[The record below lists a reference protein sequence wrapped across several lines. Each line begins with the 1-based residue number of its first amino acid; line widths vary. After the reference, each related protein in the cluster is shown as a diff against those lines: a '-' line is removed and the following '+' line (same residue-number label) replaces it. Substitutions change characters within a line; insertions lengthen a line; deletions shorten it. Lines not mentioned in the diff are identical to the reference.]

1 MGLGSFGGRMN
12 ILALDLGTNCG
23 WALHVRGG
31 TISGGTVRHVLR
43 RGEQPGQKWI
53 SFRTQLI
60 EHKRAAGEIHAI
72 YYEDVK
78 RHVGVLAAHAY
89 GGFLAN
95 LEMWCA
101 VNNVRMVPVG
111 VGVIKKYW
119 TGKGNADK
127 GAMIA
132 EAKSRGFT
140 TVDENHADALA
151 ILSLALEMEGLIE
164 KVAA

>member
-1 MGLGSFGGRMN
+1 MN

-23 WALHVRGG
+23 WALHTRGG
-31 TISGGTVRHVLR
+31 AISGGTVRHILR

-60 EHKRAAGEIHAI
+60 EHKRAAGEIHVI

-111 VGVIKKYW
+111 VGVIKRHW

-127 GAMIA
+127 AAMVA
-132 EAKSRGFT
+132 EARARGFSPK
-140 TVDENHADALA
+140 DDNEADALA
-151 ILSLALEMEGLIE
+151 ILALALDAEGLVRKE
-164 KVAA
+164 AA